1 MFLWRIILKKKENSM
16 SNKIINEYYRQH
28 LRKISKENIEKYHE
42 EIKKIKKDS
51 TKKENKLNI
60 K

>member
-1 MFLWRIILKKKENSM
+1 M

>member
-42 EIKKIKKDS
+42 EIKKIKRDS